1 MTIRKIDIFRTGFR
15 TFFIQSL
22 WNYESLLAYGI
33 AFSILPI
40 LTKLYSK
47 RDIIRKG
54 REYLSYFNSQPYL
67 AAFILGMLIKL
78 EEDAVE
84 NSIDN
89 NLKISSIKASYMG
102 PLAAM
107 GDSFFWWCLK
117 PTTLII
123 TIFLVMYFNDFTNA
137 FLFLFFF
144 LIFFNAFHL
153 YYRFGSISYGY
164 KYGEDGLKFF
174 QKFNMNLFQ
183 KGMFQITFYILGISI
198 TMLVL
203 KFPFPKLIDNIEIFK
218 HIEFQIFYGISVI
231 LLFFVYRLKRSPLLL
246 ILTTLIIIFIFSFL
260 KEKNLV
266 FLRIN

>member
-1 MTIRKIDIFRTGFR
+1 MIIRKIDIFRTGLR

-40 LTKLYSK
+40 LAKLYSK
-47 RDIIRKG
+47 QDIIRKG

-67 AAFILGMLIKL
+67 SAFILGMLIKL

-84 NSIDN
+84 KSIDN
-89 NLKISSIKASYMG
+89 NFKIRSVKASYMG

-117 PTTLII
+117 PTSLII
-123 TIFLVMYFNDFTNA
+123 TIFLVMYFNDFSNSFI
-137 FLFLFFF
+137 FLLFF

-174 QKFNMNLFQ
+174 QNFNMNLFQ
-183 KGMFQITFYILGISI
+183 KVMFQIAFYVLGISI

-203 KFPFPKLIDNIEIFK
+203 KFPFTKLIDKIEIFK
-218 HIEFQIFYGISVI
+218 HIEFQVFYGISI
-231 LLFFVYRLKRSPLLL
+231 IFLFFIYKLKRSLLLL
-246 ILTTLIIIFIFSFL
+246 ILITLIIVFIF
-260 KEKNLV
+260 
-266 FLRIN
+266 